1 MTAAASEEAPATPLH
16 PALVLTVS
24 VLAISSAALWVLAAD
39 EAPSL
44 TTAFWRVTI
53 SAALLGGAVLAQ
65 RRAIT
70 VPWRYA
76 LPGGI
81 ALGLHFWLWMESL
94 RWTSVASSTLFV
106 TTAPFWVALYAAAF
120 DPSDRL
126 GRHGWTGI
134 ATAVAG
140 GALIASAGFGD
151 NGKAG
156 SVDIFGLGLAWLAAV
171 LAAAYFLWGAR
182 VRRTLDTVPAAAI
195 MNAVAAA
202 TLAVALAV
210 TKTAPTGFALGTW
223 GAFLA
228 LALIPQMIGHNG
240 LLWAMRF
247 LGPTVASVAVL
258 LEPVGAAV
266 LAWVLLGQVPVWQEG
281 VGGLLLLCGLALVIT
296 GRSRPKTEEV

>member
-1 MTAAASEEAPATPLH
+1 MTAAASVEAPPRPLP
-16 PALVLTVS
+16 PAAVLTVS

-53 SAALLGGAVLAQ
+53 SAVLLGGAVLVQ
-65 RRAIT
+65 RRALV

-120 DPSDRL
+120 DPSDRP
-126 GRHGWTGI
+126 GRRGWTGI
-134 ATAVAG
+134 AIAVAG

-151 NGKAG
+151 DARGG
-156 SVDIFGLGLAWLAAV
+156 SVGVKGLVLAWLAAL

-182 VRRTLDTVPAAAI
+182 VRRTLDTVPAAAT

-202 TLAVALAV
+202 TLAVALAA
-210 TKTAPTGFALGTW
+210 TGTAYSGFALGTW

-258 LEPVGAAV
+258 LEPVGAAM

-296 GRSRPKTEEV
+296 GRARSNAEEV